1 MRLRRW
7 VQVVL
12 LISVIGLFLYG
23 GYAFARMENSIEID
37 MFHFIMLI
45 LDIPTVFILS
55 IILGSEY
62 CTILKDIE
70 YKLTR

>member
-12 LISVIGLFLYG
+12 LIAVIGLFLYA

-37 MFHFIMLI
+37 IFHFIALI
-45 LDIPTVFILS
+45 IDMPVIFILCL
-55 IILGSEY
+55 ILGSDY

-70 YKLTR
+70 NKLTK